1 MAETPRPHRSQGVA
15 GARTWAWPTGRAAQA
30 GGLVPAG
37 FGVWSSLV
45 ETLRAWASAEAGA
58 GRLLPWVP
66 VAFGSGIALYFA
78 ADHEPVL
85 WVTSVTAIALAM
97 AAFLLRR
104 HRLFAPV
111 VMIAALAAG
120 FAIATWKTAR
130 IAHVVLAK
138 PLYSV
143 ALSGFVETRDIR
155 ERTDRFVLRVV
166 TMDAARSDIK
176 LERVRLSVRKGT
188 APEVGSFVQLKA
200 RLLPPM
206 APLRPGSYDFSRDM
220 FFQGI
225 GASGFAMGAITVA
238 APPETASLR
247 LRYAAFMQGL
257 RDGIDARI
265 RATLDGDNR
274 AIATA
279 LLTGRRDAITAP
291 VNDAMFISGLGHVLS
306 ISGYHMAVV
315 AGVVFFA
322 VRALLALIPGFAV
335 GHPIKKWSAVAA
347 FVAAAFYLL
356 LSGAEVATQRS
367 FFMTAVV
374 LIAIMVDRRAITF
387 RTLAVAALIVLTVA
401 PEALVHPSFQ
411 MSFAATLG
419 LVALVQIGMPN
430 LFASP
435 DHSAT
440 ARVALWGGREL
451 VMLLL
456 ASLIAGL
463 ATTPYAAFHF
473 HRVTPYGV
481 IANLAA
487 MPVVSAL
494 VMPAGILGL
503 LAAPFG
509 LDGVFWWLMGIGIDW
524 MVAVSRWVAALPGAV
539 GRIAAF
545 GAGPLIAAS
554 FGLILMGLLRTQL
567 RWAGAVLLAV
577 AIGWALNVRQP
588 DILIAADGHSVA
600 VRGGDGRLHLMRSG
614 KDSFLAREWLAAD
627 ADARSGADASL
638 TTSVSCD
645 EAGCVTPLADGRL
658 VALSLRIDALED
670 DCTRAALV
678 VTAKPASPDC
688 AAMVVDR
695 ERLGRQGALALTRSG
710 DGFVL
715 QTVKARG
722 ANRPWSPA
730 QVGDGDFDVKLA
742 PRPAAS
748 RNKDATPSEADLEA
762 ED

>member
-1 MAETPRPHRSQGVA
+1 MAQPGRPQRVSQGIA
-15 GARTWAWPTGRAAQA
+15 GTWPTGRAASA
-30 GGLVPAG
+30 GGFAAAG
-37 FGVWSSLV
+37 FGAWPAIVESL
-45 ETLRAWASAEAGA
+45 RRWAGAEAGA

-66 VAFGSGIALYFA
+66 VAFGGGIALYFA

-85 WVTSVTAIALAM
+85 WVVAATALGLTLGAV
-97 AAFLLRR
+97 LLRR
-104 HRLFAPV
+104 SRWFAPALL
-111 VMIAALAAG
+111 IAAVAAG
-120 FAIATWKTAR
+120 LAMATWKTAR
-130 IAHVVLAK
+130 ISHTVLTK

-143 ALSGFVETRDIR
+143 SLSGFVETRDIR
-155 ERTDRFVLRVV
+155 ERTDRFVLRV
-166 TMDAARSDIK
+166 TAMEAQRSDVK

-200 RLLPPM
+200 RLLPPIS
-206 APLRPGSYDFSRDM
+206 PVRPGSYDFSRDM

-225 GASGFAMGAITVA
+225 GASGFVMGAISASV
-238 APPETASLR
+238 PPDAGGLR

-257 RDGIDARI
+257 RDAIDARI
-265 RATLDGDNR
+265 RATLEGDNR

-279 LLTGRRDAITAP
+279 LLTGRRDAITTP

-322 VRALLALIPGFAV
+322 VRALLALIPGLAAGFA
-335 GHPIKKWSAVAA
+335 IKKWSAAA
-347 FVAAAFYLL
+347 ALVAAAFYLL

-374 LIAIMVDRRAITF
+374 LIAVMVDRRAITF
-387 RTLAVAALIVLTVA
+387 RTLAVAALIVLAVA

-440 ARVALWGGREL
+440 ARVALWGGREIA
-451 VMLLL
+451 MLFM
-456 ASLIAGL
+456 ASMIAGL

-473 HRVTPYGV
+473 HRVTPFGV
-481 IANLAA
+481 LANLGA

-494 VMPAGILGL
+494 VMPAGLLGL
-503 LAAPFG
+503 VAAPFG

-524 MVAVSRWVAALPGAV
+524 MVMVSRWVAGLPGAV
-539 GRIAAF
+539 GHIPAF
-545 GAGPLIAAS
+545 GIGPLIAAS
-554 FGLILMGLLRTQL
+554 LGIIVLGLLRTPL
-567 RWAGAVLLAV
+567 RWSGALVLLF
-577 AIGWALNVRQP
+577 AIVWGLSARQP
-588 DILIAADGHSVA
+588 DVLIAGDGQSVA
-600 VRGGDGRLHLMRSG
+600 VRGRDGQLHLIRAS
-614 KDSFLAREWLAAD
+614 KDSFLLKEWLAAD
-627 ADARSGADASL
+627 ADPRDARTNALADG
-638 TTSVSCD
+638 VSCD

-658 VALSLRIDALED
+658 VALSLRSDALTD
-670 DCTRAALV
+670 DCSRAALV
-678 VTAKPASPDC
+678 VTARPAPPDC

-695 ERLGRQGALALTRSG
+695 QRLARQGALALTQAG
-710 DGFVL
+710 DGFAVRA
-715 QTVKARG
+715 VKARG

-730 QVGDGDFDVKLA
+730 AAGEGVSELTLMPPSAA
-742 PRPAAS
+742 PRV
-748 RNKDATPSEADLEA
+748 RDATPSEADLAA